1 MLRLFLL
8 KTSIYGK
15 EKPKLEGDRSQNKKR
30 KEYQNKYG
38 KTNELRLKT
47 DSVAPSLLRNEL
59 SFKTVWVSK
68 VVGQF
73 RQREFVLS
81 SSLDYLSLE
90 DLICSLSTDIFKPQL
105 QNALI
110 VSFKSSLFGGFLPSI
125 CFKIILATHCSHL
138 SCALE

>member
-81 SSLDYLSLE
+81 SSLDYPL
-90 DLICSLSTDIFKPQL
+90 
-105 QNALI
+105 
-110 VSFKSSLFGGFLPSI
+110 
-125 CFKIILATHCSHL
+125 KI
-138 SCALE
+138 